1 MGTNSLLKGNNIF
14 EKYIKKHFIKYIV
27 VLVIY
32 LLGFLMGIA
41 VFNKNIEIE
50 EKNIVEITQMIS
62 HKIEMI
68 GMNCSEAI
76 ASFIKQDYIE
86 LVMLFILSFSIIGIP
101 VIVIF
106 LFMQAISLGI
116 TISALIYTCGTSTG
130 LSFSLLVFL
139 IPSIIKVITVL
150 LILCSSIK
158 FAENIFKYK
167 KEVKYE
173 LIRHGVTNILA
184 LVAIIVISVYRT
196 FSLNIVSKILF

>member
-1 MGTNSLLKGNNIF
+1 MGANSLLKENNIF

-41 VFNKNIEIE
+41 IFNKNIETE
-50 EKNIVEITQMIS
+50 ENLREITTVITS
-62 HKIEMI
+62 KIEMI
-68 GMNCSEAI
+68 GTSCSETV
-76 ASFIKQDYIE
+76 ASFIKQDYLE
-86 LVMLFILSFSIIGIP
+86 LVILFILSFSVIGIP
-101 VIVIF
+101 VIMIF

-139 IPSIIKVITVL
+139 IPSIIKVIMVL

-173 LIRHGVTNILA
+173 LIRHGVTNLLA
-184 LVAIIVISVYRT
+184 LMAIITISMYRT